1 VFCLVILALQ
11 IQIVTNCFSTGLF
24 WPQVACTGMCNFC
37 RAAEIAEIKEE
48 IFAGLRDYAFST
60 A

>member
-1 VFCLVILALQ
+1 
-11 IQIVTNCFSTGLF
+11 
-24 WPQVACTGMCNFC
+24 MCNFC

-48 IFAGLRDYAFST
+48 IFAGLRDYALST